1 MSTDRCADSS
11 THDPSGG
18 NAPHLRRVL
27 KLRDLVLYGIIL
39 IQPTAPLPIFGV
51 IADKAKGHVVTT
63 ILMAMVAMLFTALS
77 YGQMARA
84 YPLAGSAY
92 SYVGR
97 EVNPLLGQLMGWM
110 MALDY
115 LMNPIISVIFCSM
128 SARNLVPEVPFAVWV
143 CVFAGLFTWFNSRGI
158 QTSARVNEIL
168 AAGMCVVI
176 SIFMVAALRYLYLAG
191 VSGAALSRPFYD
203 PASFSLPVV
212 AGGASLAALT
222 YIGFDG
228 VSTLS
233 EEVEN
238 PRRNV
243 LLATVLVCL
252 VTGLLASVQVYVGQL
267 VWPDFTTFPNL
278 ETAFSHIAG
287 RVGGDWLF
295 LLLNATLMF
304 ASLGSGM
311 GAHLGAARLLYA
323 MGRENVLPKRF
334 FGAIEPRRQLPR
346 NNVILVGAIALAGAF
361 LVDFAVGCELLNFGA
376 FLAFMGVNLAA
387 LLNGFVRAKHR
398 IWWRAACPILGMLF
412 CGYLWFNLDTFA
424 KIVGVIWVL
433 IGLAFFAYRRFVL
446 RIPET
451 LYVEG
456 RD

>member
-1 MSTDRCADSS
+1 MSSAPPAASS
-11 THDPSGG
+11 GAPSDGS
-18 NAPHLRRVL
+18 APHLRRVL

-51 IADKAKGHVVTT
+51 IADKAQGHVVTT

-128 SARNLVPEVPFAVWV
+128 SARNLLPEVPFAVWV
-143 CVFAGLFTWFNSRGI
+143 CVFAGIYTWFNSRGI
-158 QTSARVNEIL
+158 QTSARVNQIL
-168 AAGMCVVI
+168 ATGMSVVI
-176 SIFMVAALRYLYLAG
+176 VIFMVAALRYLYLAG
-191 VSGAALSRPFYD
+191 VDGGALVRPFYD
-203 PASFSLPVV
+203 PATFSLPVV
-212 AGGASLAALT
+212 AGGAALAALT

-252 VTGLLASVQVYVGQL
+252 VTGVLASVQVYVGQL
-267 VWPDFTTFPNL
+267 VWPDFASFPNV

-323 MGRENVLPKRF
+323 MGRENVLPRRF

-346 NNVILVGAIALAGAF
+346 NNVLLVGVIALVGAF
-361 LVDFAVGCELLNFGA
+361 LMDFALGCELLNFGA
-376 FLAFMGVNLAA
+376 FIAFIGVNLAA
-387 LLNGFVRAKHR
+387 LLNGFVRAER
-398 IWWRAACPILGMLF
+398 RVWWKAVSPVLGMLF
-412 CGYLWFNLDTFA
+412 CGYLWFNLGTFA
-424 KIVGVIWVL
+424 KIVGVLWVL
-433 IGLAFFAYRRFVL
+433 VGLAYFALRRFVF
-446 RIPET
+446 RVPET
-451 LYVEG
+451 PYEEG
-456 RD
+456 AA

>member
-1 MSTDRCADSS
+1 MSSVPPAASPGA
-11 THDPSGG
+11 PSDGS
-18 NAPHLRRVL
+18 APHLRRVL

-51 IADKAKGHVVTT
+51 IADKAQGHVVTT

-143 CVFAGLFTWFNSRGI
+143 CVFAGIYTWFNSRGI
-158 QTSARVNEIL
+158 QTSARVNQIL
-168 AAGMCVVI
+168 ATGMSVVI
-176 SIFMVAALRYLYLAG
+176 VIFMVAALRYLYLTG
-191 VSGAALSRPFYD
+191 VDGAALVRPFYD
-203 PASFSLPVV
+203 PATFSLPVV
-212 AGGASLAALT
+212 AGGAALAALT

-252 VTGLLASVQVYVGQL
+252 VTGLFASVQVYVGQL
-267 VWPDFTTFPNL
+267 VWPDFASFPNV

-323 MGRENVLPKRF
+323 MGRENVLPRRF
-334 FGAIEPRRQLPR
+334 FGAIDARRQLPR
-346 NNVILVGAIALAGAF
+346 NNVLLVGFIAFVGAF
-361 LVDFAVGCELLNFGA
+361 LMDFALGCELLNFGA
-376 FLAFMGVNLAA
+376 FIAFMGVNFAA
-387 LLNGFVRAKHR
+387 LLNGFVRAQRKV
-398 IWWRAACPILGMLF
+398 WWKAVSPVLGMLC
-412 CGYLWFNLDTFA
+412 CGYLWLNLGTFA
-424 KIVGVIWVL
+424 KVVGALWVL
-433 IGLAFFAYRRFVL
+433 VGLGYFALRRFVF
-446 RIPET
+446 RVAET
-451 LYVEG
+451 PYEEG
-456 RD
+456 AA